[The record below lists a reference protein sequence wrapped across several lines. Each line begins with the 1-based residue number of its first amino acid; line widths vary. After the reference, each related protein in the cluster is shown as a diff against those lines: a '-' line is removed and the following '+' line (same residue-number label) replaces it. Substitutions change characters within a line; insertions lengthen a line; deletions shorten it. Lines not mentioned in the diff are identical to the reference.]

1 MNLEETRSILKV
13 LRMNYPHSFK
23 DYTPQDTQDYLA
35 LWTEMF
41 KEEDYNLVKQA
52 VKAIIT
58 NETREFAPN
67 IGQVRNK
74 MYELSHPN
82 TMSEQEAWNTVLKAI
97 NRSGY
102 YSVEEFNKLPEEL
115 QKLVGNAQQL
125 FLWSQTPSDE
135 LNTVVA
141 SNFMRSYK
149 TRIKAIKEYEMLPS
163 DVKALVSRSEVKMI
177 E

>member
-1 MNLEETRSILKV
+1 MNYEETRKVLTILKA
-13 LRMNYPHSFK
+13 NYPATFKSFTR
-23 DYTPQDTQDYLA
+23 DEAQAYLD
-35 LWTEMF
+35 LWAEMF
-41 KEEDYNLVKQA
+41 KEENAIEVLGA
-52 VKAIIT
+52 IKAIIKT
-58 NETREFAPN
+58 ETREFAPN